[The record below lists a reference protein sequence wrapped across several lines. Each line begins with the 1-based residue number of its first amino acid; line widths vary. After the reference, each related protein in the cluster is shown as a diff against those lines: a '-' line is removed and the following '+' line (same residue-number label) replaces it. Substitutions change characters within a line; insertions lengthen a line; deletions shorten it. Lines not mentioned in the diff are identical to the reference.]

1 VSLLEAKLADN
12 VGMKW
17 DLPFQGLLDCN
28 SHIIWARF
36 RSVEEMREDLAYKFN
51 QIIYKFTSPNQ
62 IAKAYEEMTKVI
74 LELTDNVSDFRQY
87 SRHYEWTLSMINN
100 NKQEIIKREISK
112 LINNEHFLTS
122 VPINR

>member
-1 VSLLEAKLADN
+1 MSLLEAKLADN

-17 DLPFQGLLDCN
+17 DLSFQGLLDCN
-28 SHIIWARF
+28 SHITWARF

-51 QIIYKFTSPNQ
+51 QIVYKFTSLSQ
-62 IAKAYEEMTKVI
+62 IAKAYEEITKVI

-87 SRHYEWTLSMINN
+87 SSRYEWALSMINN

-122 VPINR
+122 VPTNR

>member
-1 VSLLEAKLADN
+1 
-12 VGMKW
+12 MKW

-28 SHIIWARF
+28 SHITWARF

-51 QIIYKFTSPNQ
+51 QIIYNFTSPSQ

-74 LELTDNVSDFRQY
+74 LELTDNVSDFKEY
-87 SRHYEWTLSMINN
+87 SSHYEWALSMINN
-100 NKQEIIKREISK
+100 NKQEIIIREISK

-122 VPINR
+122 VPTNR

>member
-1 VSLLEAKLADN
+1 VYLT
-12 VGMKW
+12 
-17 DLPFQGLLDCN
+17 FQGLLDCN
-28 SHIIWARF
+28 SHITWARF

-51 QIIYKFTSPNQ
+51 QRIYKFTSPSQ

-87 SRHYEWTLSMINN
+87 SRHYEWTLINN

-122 VPINR
+122 VPTNR